1 MRKVLLALLV
11 VSLFASTALA
21 DGAKKF
27 ESKVLDVELTTNAI
41 NLYENIPFA
50 QGYWRGSQL
59 YALHMDVLVP
69 AGKDP
74 MPLIVFVTGG
84 GFIMAPKN
92 NWIQQR
98 MRLAQAGYVVASIEY
113 RYAPLSKFPLPL
125 EDCKTAIRWLRAH
138 ADMYNIDVNR
148 VGILG
153 NSAGGYL
160 SAFVGLTNGMKEFD
174 KGDFLDYSSD
184 VLCAA
189 DIFGISDL
197 TNIGM
202 DYDEENQKGHASAGA
217 TEALWALGT
226 PTFGGKDGGILAHPE
241 EAAYASPI
249 TYVEKNS
256 ANLVPILMMHG
267 DADTLVSP
275 GQTDLLFQALKAKG
289 AVAERYV
296 VKNAAHGGPY
306 WVQEPVMKIMV
317 DFFDQ
322 YLKNNSAQNKAVYVP
337 EKVVD
342 PE

>member
-1 MRKVLLALLV
+1 MRKVLLALLI
-11 VSLFASTALA
+11 VSLMASFAFAE
-21 DGAKKF
+21 KF
-27 ESKVLDVELTTNAI
+27 ESKVLDIELTTNAI

-50 QGYWRGSQL
+50 QGYWRGSML

-69 AGKDP
+69 AGKEP

-160 SAFVGLTNGMKEFD
+160 SAFVGVTNGMKEFD
-174 KGDFLDYSSD
+174 KGDFLDYSSE

-189 DIFGISDL
+189 DIFGISDI

-226 PTFGGKDGGILAHPE
+226 PTFGGKDGGVLAWPE
-241 EAAYASPI
+241 ESAYASPI
-249 TYVEKNS
+249 TYVEKN
-256 ANLVPILMMHG
+256 AGKLVPMLLMHG
-267 DADTLVSP
+267 DKDTLVSP
-275 GQTDLLFQALKAKG
+275 GQTDILYQALKAKG
-289 AVAERYV
+289 VETERYV

-306 WVQEPVMKIMV
+306 WVQEPVMKVMV
-317 DFFDQ
+317 DFFDK
-322 YLKNNSAQNKAVYVP
+322 YLKK
-337 EKVVD
+337 
-342 PE
+342 

>member
-1 MRKVLLALLV
+1 MRKFLLAVLV
-11 VSLFASTALA
+11 VALMASFAFAE
-21 DGAKKF
+21 GEKY
-27 ESKVLDVELTTNAI
+27 ESKYLDVELKTNQV

-50 QGYWRGSQL
+50 QGYWRGAML
-59 YALHMDVLVP
+59 YALHMDILVP
-69 AGKDP
+69 DSKEP
-74 MPLIVFVTGG
+74 LPLIVFVTGG

-113 RYAPLSKFPLPL
+113 RYAPMSQFPLPL

-148 VGILG
+148 VGVLG

-174 KGDFLDYSSD
+174 KGDFLEYSSD

-197 TNIGM
+197 KNIGM

-226 PTFGGKDGGILAHPE
+226 PTFGGKDGGVLAHPE
-241 EAAYASPI
+241 ETAYASPI

-256 ANLVPILMMHG
+256 KRLVPMLLMHG
-267 DADTLVSP
+267 TADTLVSP
-275 GQTDLLFQALKAKG
+275 GQTDILFQALKAKG
-289 AVAERYV
+289 ADVERYV
-296 VKNAAHGGPY
+296 VNNAAHGGPY

-317 DFFDQ
+317 DFFDKH
-322 YLKNNSAQNKAVYVP
+322 LKK
-337 EKVVD
+337 
-342 PE
+342 

>member
-1 MRKVLLALLV
+1 MQKILTALLIILV
-11 VSLFASTALA
+11 LVSCSSAEE
-21 DGAKKF
+21 KF
-27 ESKVLDVELTTNAI
+27 PSKYIDVELTANQI

-59 YALHMDVLVP
+59 YALHLDVLVP
-69 AGKDP
+69 SSKQP
-74 MPLIVFVTGG
+74 MPLIVFITGG

-98 MRLAQAGYVVASIEY
+98 MRLAEAGYVVASIEY

-138 ADMYNIDVNR
+138 ADLYNIDVNR
-148 VGILG
+148 VGVLG

-174 KGDFLDYSSD
+174 KGDFLDYSSE

-249 TYVEKNS
+249 TYVEKN
-256 ANLVPILMMHG
+256 AAKLVPMLLMHG
-267 DADTLVSP
+267 TADTLVSP

-289 AVAERYV
+289 VEVERYV
-296 VKNAAHGGPY
+296 VNNAAHGGPY

-317 DFFDQ
+317 DFFDK
-322 YLKNNSAQNKAVYVP
+322 YLKK
-337 EKVVD
+337 
-342 PE
+342 

>member
-1 MRKVLLALLV
+1 MRKVLLALLI
-11 VSLFASTALA
+11 VSLMASFAFAE
-21 DGAKKF
+21 KF
-27 ESKVLDVELTTNAI
+27 ESKVLDIELTTNAI

-50 QGYWRGSQL
+50 QGYWRGSML

-69 AGKDP
+69 AGKEP

-160 SAFVGLTNGMKEFD
+160 SAFVGVTNGMKEFD
-174 KGDFLDYSSD
+174 KGDFLDYSSE

-189 DIFGISDL
+189 DIFGISDI

-226 PTFGGKDGGILAHPE
+226 PTFGGKDGGVLAWPE
-241 EAAYASPI
+241 ESAYASPI
-249 TYVEKNS
+249 TYVEKN
-256 ANLVPILMMHG
+256 ADKLVPMLLMHG
-267 DADTLVSP
+267 DKDTLVSP
-275 GQTDLLFQALKAKG
+275 GQTDILYQALKAKG
-289 AVAERYV
+289 VETERYV

-306 WVQEPVMKIMV
+306 WVQEPVMKVMV
-317 DFFDQ
+317 DFFDK
-322 YLKNNSAQNKAVYVP
+322 YLKK
-337 EKVVD
+337 
-342 PE
+342 

>member
-1 MRKVLLALLV
+1 
-11 VSLFASTALA
+11 
-21 DGAKKF
+21 
-27 ESKVLDVELTTNAI
+27 
-41 NLYENIPFA
+41 
-50 QGYWRGSQL
+50 
-59 YALHMDVLVP
+59 
-69 AGKDP
+69 
-74 MPLIVFVTGG
+74 
-84 GFIMAPKN
+84 MAPKN

-197 TNIGM
+197 KNIGM

-226 PTFGGKDGGILAHPE
+226 PTFGGKDGGVLAHPE
-241 EAAYASPI
+241 ETAYASPI
-249 TYVEKNS
+249 TYVEKNEK
-256 ANLVPILMMHG
+256 NLVPMLLMHG
-267 DADTLVSP
+267 TKDTLVSP
-275 GQTDLLFQALKAKG
+275 GQTDILYQALKAKG
-289 AVAERYV
+289 VEAERYV
-296 VKNAAHGGPY
+296 VNDAAHGGPY
-306 WVQEPVMKIMV
+306 WVQEPVMKVMV
-317 DFFDQ
+317 DFFDK
-322 YLKNNSAQNKAVYVP
+322 YLKK
-337 EKVVD
+337 
-342 PE
+342 